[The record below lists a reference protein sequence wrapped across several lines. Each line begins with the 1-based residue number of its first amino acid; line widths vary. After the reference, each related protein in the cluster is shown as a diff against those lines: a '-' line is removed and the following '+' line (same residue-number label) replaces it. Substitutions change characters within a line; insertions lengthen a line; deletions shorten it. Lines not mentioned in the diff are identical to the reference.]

1 MNGERTADIAIRL
14 DARKIILSIRY
25 IEFVADSPYIR
36 LQARPA
42 TTQGS
47 VWFFQDLPASWHP
60 RVISPVIRT
69 TIAGLQLLQPEHNLS
84 ISQYPLVSSPYI
96 FRLLTV

>member
-1 MNGERTADIAIRL
+1 MKGERTADIAFRL

-47 VWFFQDLPASWHP
+47 VRISQDL
-60 RVISPVIRT
+60 I
-69 TIAGLQLLQPEHNLS
+69 
-84 ISQYPLVSSPYI
+84 
-96 FRLLTV
+96 